1 MRERTTL
8 FSTFAILLILLVAG
22 LLYIHNQPAA
32 SQQPQS
38 PVLADNGFDADFYTL
53 EDLSPNTGFIVA
65 AASCGSETCSADQC
79 CCLNTD
85 TGAQC
90 CRPNT
95 QGNCVESCKKSR
107 PC

>member
-1 MRERTTL
+1 MKN
-8 FSTFAILLILLVAG
+8 STKALSAALLLVTVLALAMFYTG
-22 LLYIHNQPAA
+22 IEPAS
-32 SQQPQS
+32 SQQPQGAGLS
-38 PVLADNGFDADFYTL
+38 NQTFDPDFYTL
-53 EDLSPNTGFIVA
+53 EDLSPNTGFVVA

-95 QGNCVESCKKSR
+95 EGNCVASCKKSS